1 MIRTLTLHSAAVP
14 LSLPACRDLVRAA
27 DAAGFD
33 ALFFVRG
40 PGPVLDAVPLIAALA
55 SVPAGIGLG
64 ASVPIDYQEPF
75 HLARAYAAID
85 RLTAG
90 RSAIVL
96 DGGDG
101 LAAAIGRDVDL
112 CTERRLECLTAARK
126 LWDSWEDEAV
136 LVDRPAGL
144 FTDSARIH
152 RVDHAGRY
160 FTVRGPLNAPR
171 PLQGW
176 PVIVAPLAL
185 GQTALA
191 ADAVT
196 VTTAADVASVAGR
209 VGRVLLDV
217 VVGDAEP
224 ALRPGCDGVN
234 FVARS
239 SGGLADWLASQERP
253 VAHAGP
259 VTLRQRLGLL
269 RPVSQF
275 AGA

>member
-14 LSLPACRDLVRAA
+14 LSLPTCRDLLRTAA
-27 DAAGFD
+27 TAGFD

-55 SVPAGIGLG
+55 SVPAWIGLG

-90 RSAIVL
+90 RSAVVL

-112 CTERRLECLTAARK
+112 CAERRVECLTAART

-144 FTDSARIH
+144 FTDPARIH

-176 PVIVAPLAL
+176 PVVVAPLAM

-191 ADAVT
+191 ADVVT
-196 VTTAADVASVAGR
+196 VTTAAEVVSVAGR

-217 VVGDAEP
+217 AVGTAEP
-224 ALRPGCDGVN
+224 ALPDGCDGVN

-239 SGGLADWLASQERP
+239 QTGLADWLGGLDRRRD
-253 VAHAGP
+253 AGP
-259 VTLRQRLGLL
+259 ATLRQRLGLR